1 MADERGSEVA
11 GTAGGRRTD
20 RAGRLSELRAGIS
33 LVSSAGAD
41 LGWGA
46 QPAVRVLPDGRLW
59 LADLGLAVSAAE
71 VYQAARGLVAAQ
83 LRHLSD
89 ESGVAVPT
97 VVASWL
103 VSLQTNEA
111 LLGADLGSRP
121 GAEVRRDDA
130 A

>member
-1 MADERGSEVA
+1 MADERGSE
-11 GTAGGRRTD
+11 GTGTTGGRSTD
-20 RAGRLSELRAGIS
+20 RSGRLSELRAGIS

-59 LADLGLAVSAAE
+59 LADLQLAVSATD

-83 LRHLSD
+83 LRHLCA
-89 ESGVAVPT
+89 ESGVEVPAV
-97 VVASWL
+97 VGSWL
-103 VSLQTNEA
+103 VTLQTNEA
-111 LLGADLGSRP
+111 LLGADLGGRP